1 MSALKEGQC
10 YGLSS
15 GRLSRGDGG
24 GASGGGGGV
33 SVLHVKLT
41 DSAAKAIGSFQQG
54 KVRCSPKKR
63 PKNTRRSAL
72 GHRGA
77 TLEAKWRNNEAREAG
92 S

>member
-15 GRLSRGDGG
+15 GRLSRDGG
-24 GASGGGGGV
+24 GASGGGGI

-63 PKNTRRSAL
+63 PKKHPAL
-72 GHRGA
+72 GSGPP
-77 TLEAKWRNNEAREAG
+77 G
-92 S
+92 SDS

>member
-15 GRLSRGDGG
+15 GRLSR
-24 GASGGGGGV
+24 GGGGGV

>member
-15 GRLSRGDGG
+15 GRLSRGDGN
-24 GASGGGGGV
+24 GV